1 MHAFLLMSVLMAEP
15 TSTSIPIGKSM
26 VEARFGE
33 VSLKLFTYK
42 PPNYSTGP
50 MLMVFHGV
58 LRNADEYRDD
68 SVEMGDRFRALIVAP
83 LFDET
88 VFRCFPFFQ
97 TDTQR
102 ERNLGVMKRYIA
114 GTATEAQ
121 KHDVAP
127 LISL

>member
-50 MLMVFHGV
+50 MLMVF
-58 LRNADEYRDD
+58 LSA
-68 SVEMGDRFRALIVAP
+68 AAAP
-83 LFDET
+83 D
-88 VFRCFPFFQ
+88 
-97 TDTQR
+97 
-102 ERNLGVMKRYIA
+102 GW
-114 GTATEAQ
+114 
-121 KHDVAP
+121 P
-127 LISL
+127 LSDK